1 MPLPFVTI
9 VMATLDAAEYL
20 PESLASIAAQ
30 TYDHHELVVVDGG
43 STDGTCEILAGF
55 PRARVIRQQST
66 GFANAW
72 NEGIAA
78 ARGDCITF
86 LDSDDRWRPQAL
98 AAHAERLASGADAS
112 VGRMR
117 FFLDPGR
124 QPPPGFKPSLLEG
137 DRVAFM
143 PGCFAGWRRVFDT
156 VGLFETNW
164 KIAADIVW
172 FAKLRESGL
181 LLEPHDT
188 LVLEK
193 RVHDANLSYVT
204 AQTPVYRRE
213 LLQLLR
219 DSLDRRRAG

>member
-1 MPLPFVTI
+1 
-9 VMATLDAAEYL
+9 
-20 PESLASIAAQ
+20 
-30 TYDHHELVVVDGG
+30 
-43 STDGTCEILAGF
+43 
-55 PRARVIRQQST
+55 
-66 GFANAW
+66 
-72 NEGIAA
+72 
-78 ARGDCITF
+78 
-86 LDSDDRWRPQAL
+86 
-98 AAHAERLASGADAS
+98 
-112 VGRMR
+112 
-117 FFLDPGR
+117 
-124 QPPPGFKPSLLEG
+124 
-137 DRVAFM
+137 M

-156 VGLFETNW
+156 VGLFESNW

-181 LLEPHDT
+181 LLDTHDT